1 MADDIKMMSAEL
13 ARDPGS
19 RVFLRLGETL
29 RRRGEVVAAATVV
42 LGGLERHPDLVDGH
56 DLYARVLV
64 NQEQFER
71 ARDVWKGVLE
81 RTPRHLGAL
90 KGLGFLYFRT
100 GDLEGAL
107 DHLELALSVDPTD
120 PSVVRA
126 LHTVRSAVEEAE
138 AEPATPEES
147 VFAGLEG
154 AERGMLLV
162 DHRGRVLGGALRDA
176 THTDVSDAVAAYLVG
191 AAQEAERT
199 ARLLGLGD
207 WRWIVAEGPSGNVYV
222 TLPTPETLLFILRDR
237 SVPSGRLAMLA
248 DKAADIARGWLE
260 RQEL

>member
-1 MADDIKMMSAEL
+1 MADDIKKMSAEL

-19 RVFLRLGETL
+19 LVFLRLGEAL
-29 RRRGEVVAAATVV
+29 RRRGEAAAAVQVV

-64 NQEQFER
+64 GQEEFER
-71 ARDVWKGVLE
+71 ARDVWNGVLE
-81 RTPRHLGAL
+81 RAPRYLGAL
-90 KGLGFLYFRT
+90 KGLGFLYFRM
-100 GDLEGAL
+100 GDLDAAL

-120 PSVVRA
+120 PAVVRA
-126 LHTVRSAVEEAE
+126 LHSVRSAVEEAE
-138 AEPATPEES
+138 LQQAKSEES

-154 AERGMLLV
+154 AEHGMLLV

-176 THTDVSDAVAAYLVG
+176 NQADVSDAVAAYLAG

-207 WRWIVAEGPSGNVYV
+207 WRWIVVEGPSGNVYV

-248 DKAADIARGWLE
+248 GRAVQIARQWLE
-260 RQEL
+260 RQQL